1 MDITKDGIVFDLE
14 YDDQLDGLDDGE
26 QNLEDEASRMLS
38 LWNRDELV
46 KEIQQERELMNCEK
60 EKNSFDFYDGQV
72 DFADIMKDMTP
83 LDGGKVFVKIV
94 EPNPSGKVINQRNTI
109 LFDRFCYLEYE
120 PIPFES
126 SICDGKP
133 TRLNLLEGPIIPGL
147 LQAILSLREG
157 ERADIMVHPSMA
169 FGPLGC
175 FPLVPGDAFLLYQVK
190 IYKVWDESQLEE
202 VMRYEEQNKTEIPL
216 EEKLRF
222 VEEHKEVAN
231 NYLRD
236 DQPRDA
242 IIRYKAGIKC
252 LEELPSDI
260 LTSSSKASSL
270 MTTLLQNL
278 TITFNKLEMYKSATK
293 TAKRALF
300 MDPTNTKVYYHL
312 IKARIGV
319 ADYSSALKYID
330 RASQFSSDSREFDNL
345 RLQLNFQHSEEKRR
359 REEIMKKM
367 SKAIG

>member
-14 YDDQLDGLDDGE
+14 YDDQFDGIDDGE
-26 QNLEDEASRMLS
+26 QNLEEEASRMLG
-38 LWNRDELV
+38 LWNREELM
-46 KEIQQERELMNCEK
+46 KEVQQERELLNREK
-60 EKNSFDFYDGQV
+60 ENNSFDFYDGHA

-83 LDGGKVFVKIV
+83 LQDGRVYVRIV
-94 EPNPSGKVINQRNTI
+94 EPNPTGKVIKQCNTI

-133 TRLNLLEGPIIPGL
+133 TRLNLLDGPIIPGL
-147 LQAILSLREG
+147 LQGILGLREG

-169 FGPLGC
+169 YGPLGC
-175 FPLVPGDAFLLYQVK
+175 PPLVPEDAFLFYQVK
-190 IYKVWDESQLEE
+190 IYKVWDESQLEDL
-202 VMRYEEQNKTEIPL
+202 MLYEKENQTEIPL

-222 VEEHKEVAN
+222 VEEHKVVAN

-260 LTSSSKASSL
+260 LSSSSKASSL

-330 RASQFSSDSREFDNL
+330 RASQFAPQSREFDNL
-345 RLQLNFQHSEEKRR
+345 RLQLNFQHGEEKRK
-359 REEIMKKM
+359 REELMKKM